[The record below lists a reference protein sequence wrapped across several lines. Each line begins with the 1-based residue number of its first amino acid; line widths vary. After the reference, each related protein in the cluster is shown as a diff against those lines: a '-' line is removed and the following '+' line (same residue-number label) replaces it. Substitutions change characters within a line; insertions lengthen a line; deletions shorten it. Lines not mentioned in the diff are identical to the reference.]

1 MERDNM
7 KVKCITNR
15 GKVRKTNEDAGGT
28 FYNKANQLL
37 AIVADGMG
45 GHLAGE
51 IASKLAV
58 THAKNRWEQHPEM
71 TTAQE
76 AEFFL
81 GRLMEEMNEIVFTE
95 SLKDVRYGGMGTTV
109 VLTISTNQFATIGHV
124 GDSRCYV
131 RNEEGFKQLTVDHSY
146 VNELVRTGEISPN
159 DAENHPN
166 KNVLVEVIG
175 TDETVKYAVKTIGL
189 EQGDVLLLC
198 SDGLYEKVSV
208 KELHETIDNKIE
220 FVNKWQALVDLAND
234 RGGED
239 NITLVAVL
247 HDEAEKVGG
256 SSC

>member
-1 MERDNM
+1 MKMERDNM

-15 GKVRKTNEDAGGT
+15 GKVRETNEDAVGS

-58 THAKNRWEQHPEM
+58 THAKNRWEQHAQIN
-71 TTAQE
+71 TAQE

-95 SLKDVRYGGMGTTV
+95 SLKNTQYDGMGTTV
-109 VLTISTNQFATIGHV
+109 VLAICTSQFATVGHV

-131 RNEEGFKQLTVDHSY
+131 RNEEGLKQLTEDHSY
-146 VNELVRTGEISPN
+146 VNELVRTGEISAI

-166 KNVLVEVIG
+166 KNVLIHVIG
-175 TDETVKYAVKTIGL
+175 TDETVKYAVKTIGI
-189 EQGDVLLLC
+189 EQEYVLLLC
-198 SDGLYEKVSV
+198 SNGLYEKVTV
-208 KELHETIDNKIE
+208 EEFMET
-220 FVNKWQALVDLAND
+220 
-234 RGGED
+234 
-239 NITLVAVL
+239 
-247 HDEAEKVGG
+247 
-256 SSC
+256 